1 MKLTRKIFA
10 FVLMLSMLASM
21 AISGSA
27 ATFSDVPET
36 HERYEAINELSGLGI
51 INGYTDGTF
60 QPDKAVTRAEM
71 AKLIAT
77 LFSIDE
83 AAGGENPFSDTADN
97 WALNYII
104 AVKDLDI
111 INGFPDGTFLPNA
124 EVTYE
129 QAIKMIICALNY
141 GEAAEGYTVDGDWSS
156 GYRTMA
162 SKLGLT
168 KNATMLHTDPAPRG
182 IIAQLLFNALDIA
195 PAEKVVDSKGNVSW
209 KPSTSG
215 TVKENK
221 NYSTLKNV
229 QLICTPTINLD
240 DSDKLIKDGYVRFL
254 DSDGDKYDMS
264 VNGNENIYELIG
276 RFVNVTYEEKS
287 KDYIIKSVSDLSKET
302 DVDLVKIKNVTSGKI
317 EYYTDDKYSKT
328 AEITVKNPTVIY
340 NERPLVDASDFV
352 DLLDN
357 AISMKVTGDEALN
370 FFGTVE
376 VATSGSNTLLVIKT
390 YKSYWMEVSVNSST
404 YEVTLE
410 GRTNPVIMNV
420 KDTGN
425 YEIVKKTSLTDKG
438 TVQTSSLSIPTKSVV
453 TISESA
459 DNSIGTKYIEYLV
472 NSSKTSGTPSESKTP
487 KGPYSGLVKIGS
499 SELYVTNAEAWS
511 KMSVNSTSSF
521 YKDASGNIVYVAS
534 TSDGN
539 KRFGFYSEFVSGDTE
554 ETDSAIFKFYDPEAK
569 TTFQVTISD
578 PDDIENILKPGK
590 DNGKLFWM
598 NISGSKVKSG
608 NLKYAEDVTSTLD
621 SDITSVTYYDGDKVY
636 GTTAGFVIL
645 DGKGSTLATITE
657 LSSNKVLLPRP
668 DLTKSSVSYKTG
680 SITVSSAVKYP
691 NPEAYQIKRKDGS
704 KTVLLYDALK
714 QLQSSSPVYVVKD
727 VDSRTKVGDT
737 EVRPVSYYNFKTG
750 AASTENDPLLIEAS
764 VFAAIGL
771 EKGDVFAYYDDSNT
785 DGVDI
790 DKAETVFVLLKASD
804 VAKDRGASL
813 AFDSELTDFET
824 QNASV
829 TTDGLRK
836 YKVDTT
842 SINNT
847 CYYNYSLAL
856 PLWYDIDNNKLAL
869 ARTNVSGTTKT
880 FNTYLSHDSELI
892 DKLTATGTNVFD
904 SDMGW
909 SKESIFAAMGSD
921 TTEKAMST
929 SIKVFVFDGD
939 AENEDEVLVYKE
951 GISSDDLKALLG
963 ELSTLENNKATDA
976 SEISESAEKCDLI
989 YSYFENG
996 SNNLKTL
1003 YIIK

>member
-10 FVLMLSMLASM
+10 FVLMISMVLSMT
-21 AISGSA
+21 ISGSA
-27 ATFSDVPET
+27 VTFSDVPET

-77 LFSIDE
+77 LFSIE
-83 AAGGENPFSDTADN
+83 EVAGGENPFSDTADN

-104 AVKDLDI
+104 AVKNLDI

-141 GEAAEGYTVDGDWSS
+141 GEAAEGYAVEGDWSS

-162 SKLGLT
+162 SRLGLT

-229 QLICTPTINLD
+229 QIICTPTINLD

-254 DSDGDKYDMS
+254 DSKGDKYDMS
-264 VNGNENIYELIG
+264 VNGNENIYDLIG

-287 KDYIIKSVSDLSKET
+287 KDYIIKSVSDLSKEK
-302 DVDLVKIKNVTSGKI
+302 DVDLVKIKNVTGSKI

-328 AEITVKNPTVIY
+328 DEITIKNPTVIY

-352 DLLDN
+352 DLLND
-357 AISMKVTGDEALN
+357 AITMKLSDDEALN

-390 YKSYWMEVSVNSST
+390 YKSYWMESSVNSST

-410 GRTNPVIMNV
+410 GRKNPVVMNV

-453 TISESA
+453 TLCESA

-499 SELYVTNAEAWS
+499 SELYVTNDEAYS

-534 TSDGN
+534 ISDGN

-554 ETDSAIFKFYDPEAK
+554 ETDSAVFKFYDPEAK

-578 PDDIENILKPGK
+578 PEDIESILKPGK
-590 DNGKLFWM
+590 DSGKLFWM

-608 NLKYAEDVTSTLD
+608 NLKYAEDVTSTDD
-621 SDITSVTYYDGDKVY
+621 SDITGVAYYSGDKVY
-636 GTTAGFVIL
+636 GTSSGFVIL
-645 DGKGSTLATITE
+645 KGSSEEKITE

-680 SITVSSAVKYP
+680 SITVNSSVKYP

-727 VDSRTKVGDT
+727 VDSISKIGDT
-737 EVRPVSYYNFKTG
+737 DVRPVSYYNFKTG
-750 AASTENDPLLIEAS
+750 AASAEDDPLLIEAN
-764 VFAAIGL
+764 VFKTIGL
-771 EKGDVFAYYDDSNT
+771 EKGDVFAYYDDSKT

-790 DKAETVFVLLKASD
+790 DNAETVFVLLKASD
-804 VAKDRGASL
+804 VANNRGAGL

-847 CYYNYSLAL
+847 CYYNYSLTL

-869 ARTNVSGTTKT
+869 ARTNVSGSSKNT

-892 DKLTATGTNVFD
+892 DKLTASGNNIFD

-921 TTEKAMST
+921 TTEKSMST
-929 SIKVFVFDGD
+929 SVKVFVFDGD

-951 GISSDDLKALLG
+951 GISSDDLKVLLG
-963 ELSTLENNKATDA
+963 ELSTLENNKATDE
-976 SEISESAEKCDLI
+976 SEIAESAQKCDLI

-996 SNNLKTL
+996 SNNLKTI